1 MRYISIATLLFC
13 LLACGCESESD
24 ETVRPVRTLTAQP
37 VADRLPVSLTGLVK
51 AHTYVNASFRI
62 GGKVV
67 ERMVSAGDRVRR
79 GDILARLDDTVIRDT
94 LLTARADVAASLASL
109 DQARK
114 QDRRVR
120 ALLGRGA
127 VSRREGE
134 ASEST
139 YKSAL
144 ARLDAARARQ
154 ESAEEQLSYTVLHA
168 DVDGVVVS
176 RSVENGEVVAAGQ
189 GVFLLAA
196 SEGRDAVFDLP
207 EDLLDAVSNG
217 RELEVCLDRQR
228 EICSKAEVYET
239 SPEAD
244 AVTRTY
250 QMKARIADAS
260 RMTLGA
266 TLIGTIP
273 LGERQVVI
281 LPALALA
288 DRDGKPAVWVVD
300 AEAGV
305 VCRRTVEVVR
315 YTADEVVI
323 PVNAGGVAEHGGVQG
338 LAGGEQVVTAGVQ
351 TLREGQKVRVGDG
364 RR

>member
-1 MRYISIATLLFC
+1 MRYTCISAVLLC
-13 LLACGCESESD
+13 LFACGCESESD
-24 ETVRPVRTLTAQP
+24 EAVRPVRTLTVQP
-37 VADRLPVSLTGLVK
+37 AADRLPVSLTGLVK
-51 AHTYVNASFRI
+51 AHIYVNASFRI
-62 GGKVV
+62 AGKVV
-67 ERMVSAGDRVRR
+67 ERMVSAGDTVRA
-79 GDILARLDDTVIRDT
+79 GDPLARLDDTVIRDN

-114 QDRRVR
+114 QDRRVH

-134 ASEST
+134 ASERA

-144 ARLDAARARQ
+144 AQLDAARARQ
-154 ESAEEQLSYTVLHA
+154 ESAEEQLAYTVLHA

-196 SEGRDAVFDLP
+196 GGGRDAVFDLP
-207 EDLLDAVSNG
+207 EDLLDAVPNG
-217 RELEVCLDRQR
+217 RRLEVCLDRQR
-228 EICSKAEVYET
+228 DVCSTAEVYET

-260 RMTLGA
+260 RMALGA

-273 LGERQVVI
+273 LGDRQVVI

-288 DRDGKPAVWVVD
+288 DLDGSPAVWVVD
-300 AEAGV
+300 DEAGV
-305 VCRRTVEVVR
+305 VHRRTVEVVR
-315 YTADEVVI
+315 YTADGAVI
-323 PVNAGGVAEHGGVQG
+323 AVDGRGAAGNGGARG
-338 LAGGEQVVTAGVQ
+338 LAGGERVVTAGVQ
-351 TLREGQKVRVGDG
+351 TLREGQKVRTGDG
-364 RR
+364 GR